1 MFKSRKV
8 LKVLQNVEDIILK
21 TGLYEELPI
30 DITNDVDVNTIIKLE
45 YYAGSLRA
53 YCPDCKQETPFRRDL
68 LISRNLHTETPMP
81 HYGAYKTF
89 MELSQT
95 LVISER
101 RKYAFTN
108 RSFTLEFYCT
118 HNQTH
123 RIYFTFAVKDDI
135 LQKIGQLP
143 SIADSMEE
151 EIKSYKKE
159 LEKDLGRE
167 KSQEFSKA
175 IGLFSHG
182 VGIGSFVYL
191 RRIFESF
198 IYQAKDKA
206 VAKGDTTEEVFNQL
220 RMVEKIELLKDYLPE
235 IIVENKI
242 IYGVVSKGIH
252 ELSEDECKKYFNTIK
267 TGIELILD
275 EKIAKRK
282 AEEKKRLFTAELSKV
297 YQEIQ
302 AK

>member
-1 MFKSRKV
+1 MLPS
-8 LKVLQNVEDIILK
+8 VEDIILK

-30 DITNDVDVNTIIKLE
+30 DITNDSVTNKIIKLE
-45 YYAGSLRA
+45 FYDGSVRA

-68 LISRNLHTETPMP
+68 LIARSLHTASPIP
-81 HYGAYKTF
+81 HYGAYTT
-89 MELSQT
+89 ELDLT
-95 LVISER
+95 RLVQSER
-101 RKYAFTN
+101 RKCAFTN

-118 HNQTH
+118 HNRTH
-123 RIYFTFAVKDDI
+123 RIYFTFTVKDNV
-135 LQKIGQLP
+135 LQKTGQFP
-143 SIADSMEE
+143 SIADSLEE

-159 LEKDLGRE
+159 LEKDLGKE

-182 VGIGSFVYL
+182 IGIGSFVYL

-198 IYQAKDKA
+198 IYQAKDQA
-206 VAKGDTTEEVFNQL
+206 VAKGDTTEEAFSQL
-220 RMVEKIELLKDYLPE
+220 RMTEKIELLKDYLPE
-235 IIVENKI
+235 VIVENKM
-242 IYGVVSKGIH
+242 IYGIVSKGIH
-252 ELSEDECKKYFNTIK
+252 ELSEDECKHYFNTIK

-282 AEEKKRLFTAELSKV
+282 AEEKKKLFKAELSKAH
-297 YQEIQ
+297 QEIQ